1 MTAGSDALSPR
12 DLDPLSTSS
21 VGTAL
26 AGAASL
32 VWPELVAGAISLAA
46 VASFVVWIR
55 ALRALRT
62 RRATGYRPV
71 RLLPFLALGGAGWSA
86 AVLFGPIFPPGRA
99 LLLGGVSV
107 GLWFL
112 ARSAWAGI

>member
-1 MTAGSDALSPR
+1 MTAGPDTPPAG
-12 DLDPLSTSS
+12 DVDPLSASS

-26 AGAASL
+26 VGAASL
-32 VWPELVAGAISLAA
+32 VWPELVAGALCLAV
-46 VASFVVWIR
+46 VATFVVWIR
-55 ALRALRT
+55 ALRAFRD
-62 RRATGYRPV
+62 RRASGFRPA
-71 RLLPFLALGGAGWSA
+71 RLLPFLALGGGGWGAAFLLGSA
-86 AVLFGPIFPPGRA
+86 FPPGRA